1 MIDSNARNLAVDVRN
16 LPPSMLDPSL
26 LAEYVKTGKAYDLS
40 ELCKKGNVSLKQV
53 AQLIIASGLEN
64 LDKLPGYAMTQATFE
79 LAENLYSI
87 GESRRQWQQIR
98 NRHKPDYLEGRLTR
112 EALKRLELDV
122 KKSKRHY
129 ADIYFRSWAVFWNEK
144 FLKRMIHKIDC
155 RIIAN
160 IPEELIT
167 EKVCF
172 AAVAKSGL
180 ALRYVPESMRS
191 LAVCTQAVQENPAA
205 IAFTPGRLRDQIR
218 ELQAQEFN

>member
-1 MIDSNARNLAVDVRN
+1 MEVRN
-16 LPPSMLDPSL
+16 LPPSMLDAGL
-26 LAEYVKTGKAYDLS
+26 LAEYVKTGEAYDLS
-40 ELCKKGNVSLKQV
+40 ELCKKGDASLKQV
-53 AQLIIASGLEN
+53 AQIIVASGLEE
-64 LDKLPGYAMTQATFE
+64 LDKLPGYAMTQETFV

-112 EALKRLELDV
+112 EALKSLELDE

-129 ADIYFRSWAVFWNEK
+129 ADIYFRSWAVFWDEK
-144 FLKRMIHKIDC
+144 FLKRMIHKFDS

-180 ALRYVPESMRS
+180 ALRYVPESLRS

>member
-1 MIDSNARNLAVDVRN
+1 MIDGNASNLAAEVRN
-16 LPPSMLDPSL
+16 LPPSMLDASL
-26 LAEYVKTGKAYDLS
+26 LAEYVKTGEAYDLS
-40 ELCKKGNVSLKQV
+40 ELCKKGDVSLKQV
-53 AQLIIASGLEN
+53 AQIIVASGLEA
-64 LDKLPGYAMTQATFE
+64 LDMLPGYAMTKETFE

-87 GESRRQWQQIR
+87 GESRRQWQQTR
-98 NRHKPDYLEGRLTR
+98 NRHKPDYLEGRLSR
-112 EALKRLELDV
+112 EALKRLELEG
-122 KKSKRHY
+122 KKSKRYY

-144 FLKRMIHKIDC
+144 FLKRMIQHIDS

-218 ELQAQEFN
+218 ELQSVEFN

>member
-1 MIDSNARNLAVDVRN
+1 MIDSNARNLAVEVRN
-16 LPPSMLDPSL
+16 LPPSMLDASL
-26 LAEYVKTGKAYDLS
+26 LAEYVKTGEAYDLS
-40 ELCKKGNVSLKQV
+40 ELCKKGDVSLKQV
-53 AQLIIASGLEN
+53 AQIIVANGLEE
-64 LDKLPGYAMTQATFE
+64 LDKLPGYAMTQETFE

-98 NRHKPDYLEGRLTR
+98 NRHKPDYLEGRLSR
-112 EALKRLELDV
+112 ETLKSLELDE

-129 ADIYFRSWAVFWNEK
+129 ADIYFRSWAVFWDEK
-144 FLKRMIHKIDC
+144 FLKRMIHKIDS

-180 ALRYVPESMRS
+180 ALRYVPESLRS

-205 IAFTPGRLRDQIR
+205 IAFTPSRLRDQIR
-218 ELQAQEFN
+218 KLQAQEFN